1 VLELGISQLCEFNFS
16 GLPHHLRPIKFNK
29 YITPNVDFIVLI
41 MCVANIMQ
49 DYKELFNENGLPKR
63 CYPNHWKGGNRIY
76 CAGFSKN
83 GLQGIAYDAQEI
95 ANDINFTINAGK
107 LPAAV
112 EANAQIKF

>member
-1 VLELGISQLCEFNFS
+1 
-16 GLPHHLRPIKFNK
+16 
-29 YITPNVDFIVLI
+29 
-41 MCVANIMQ
+41 MQ

-95 ANDINFTINAGK
+95 ANDINFTINANK

-112 EANAQIKF
+112 EANAQIKFWINKFFSKIKF